1 VSGKGNIKF
10 IVPEEKGP
18 GKMLQKWRKRGRGRK
33 ERQEKQRAR
42 KKAESAI
49 FLASV
54 KNNLNKVMGQSERQ
68 SISRRF
74 KSEGELKPER
84 CSNVNEQKE
93 NEDWKLIQYVQH
105 TPKTTRVKEESKMSQ
120 KQLLEAI

>member
-1 VSGKGNIKF
+1 MSGKGNIKF
-10 IVPEEKGP
+10 IVPAEKGP
-18 GKMLQKWRKRGRGRK
+18 GKMLRKWRKRGRGWK
-33 ERQEKQRAR
+33 ERKEKQRA
-42 KKAESAI
+42 KQKAESAI
-49 FLASV
+49 FVANV

-93 NEDWKLIQYVQH
+93 NKD
-105 TPKTTRVKEESKMSQ
+105 
-120 KQLLEAI
+120 